1 MARKTEMTKIS
12 IYGVLFIA
20 FLFFTQCDSPHYYQ
34 EQKSVG
40 NEWDKDSPLTFNF
53 EIKDTADTYNFSF
66 LSRNTNE
73 YPYANFYIFTKLV
86 DPKGQ
91 EFTDTLQ
98 YYLAF
103 QDGEWIGKGQ
113 NLKELYLVYR
123 ENVALKDT
131 GNYKLSVWHGMR
143 DENLIGI
150 QDISLIV
157 DKNKAQ

>member
-1 MARKTEMTKIS
+1 MVLKTEMTKIS
-12 IYGVLFIA
+12 LYSVLFTA

-40 NEWDKDSPLTFNF
+40 KEWNKDSAVTFNI
-53 EIKDTADTYNFSF
+53 EIKDTTDAYNFLF

-73 YPYANFYIFTKLV
+73 YPYSNLYVFTKLI

-91 EFTDTLQ
+91 EFSDTLQ

-123 ENVALKDT
+123 ENISLKDT
-131 GNYKLSVWHGMR
+131 GVYKLSVWHGMR
-143 DENLIGI
+143 DENLTGI
-150 QDISLIV
+150 EDLSLIV
-157 DKNKAQ
+157 DKNTAR

>member
-1 MARKTEMTKIS
+1 MVHKIITRKINLYS
-12 IYGVLFIA
+12 VLFAA
-20 FLFFTQCDSPHYYQ
+20 FLFFTQCESPHFYQ
-34 EQKSVG
+34 EQKSLG
-40 NEWDKDSPLTFNF
+40 EKWNKDAAVTFNF
-53 EIKDTADTYNFSF
+53 EIKDTTDAYNMSF
-66 LSRNTNE
+66 LTRNTNE
-73 YPYANFYIFTKLV
+73 YPYSNLYIFTKLI

-91 EFTDTLQ
+91 EYSDTLQ

-131 GNYKLSVWHGMR
+131 GKYKLSVWHGMR

-150 QDISLIV
+150 KDISLIV